1 MINDT
6 ELFGYLGAATLIVT
20 LIPQLYLTIRTKK
33 VEDLSFGFLCLQQ
46 LTCIFFLI
54 YGIKIRALPLI
65 IANSIVGT
73 QGVLLIFFK
82 IIYSWIILF
91 LS

>member
-82 IIYSWIILF
+82 IIYS
-91 LS
+91 